1 MKIGIDI
8 GGSHLAVGLI
18 NEELVIVD
26 KIDEVYTPKEK
37 KDLPRTIIEKIKLY
51 IDYLLKRNQLKIKN
65 ISIIG
70 IACPGTIKDEYVLR
84 AGNLDIYNFH
94 IIEELK
100 KYFPTKMIIRNDAK
114 CAALAEKNIGSL
126 KNYQDSV
133 FLTLGTGIGG
143 AIFLKNSLLEP
154 NKYSGFEIGHIIIE
168 KNGKQCTCGKRG
180 CFESY
185 ASMRA
190 LKEKIKKEY
199 KLPLETHS
207 KELME
212 ILNNQTEKSNL
223 ILEEYLENLCVGLG
237 TLIDLFE
244 PEIISIGGSFAYY
257 ETIFLEKLKEKMQQN
272 NRTFNNRKDIKYI
285 LAKMKNDAG
294 IIGSVII

>member
-18 NEELVIVD
+18 NEELKIVD
-26 KIDEVYTPKEK
+26 KIDETYTLEEK
-37 KDLPRTIIEKIKLY
+37 KDLPKTIIEKIKLY
-51 IDYLLKRNQLKIKN
+51 INYLLKRNQLEIGN

-70 IACPGTIKDEYVLR
+70 IACPGTIKDGYILR
-84 AGNLDIYNFH
+84 AGNLAIYNFH
-94 IIEELK
+94 IVEELK
-100 KYFPTKMIIRNDAK
+100 KYFSTKMMIRNDAK
-114 CAALAEKNIGSL
+114 CAALAEKAIGSL

-143 AIFLKNSLLEP
+143 AIFLKNYLLEP
-154 NKYSGFEIGHIIIE
+154 KQYSGFEIGHIIIE
-168 KNGKQCTCGKRG
+168 KNGRQCTCGKRG
-180 CFESY
+180 CFENY

-199 KLPLETHS
+199 KLPQETHS

-212 ILNNQTEKSNL
+212 ILNNQTEKSNQ

-237 TLIDLFE
+237 ILIDLFE

-257 ETIFLEKLKEKMQQN
+257 ETIFLERLKEKMQQN
-272 NRTFNNRKDIKYI
+272 HRTFNNRKDIKYT
-285 LAKMKNDAG
+285 LAKMKNDSG
-294 IIGSVII
+294 IIGSVIV